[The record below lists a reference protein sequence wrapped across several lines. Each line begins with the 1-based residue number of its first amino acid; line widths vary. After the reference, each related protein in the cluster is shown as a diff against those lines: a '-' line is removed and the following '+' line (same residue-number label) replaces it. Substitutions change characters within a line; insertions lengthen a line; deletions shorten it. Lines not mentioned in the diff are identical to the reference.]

1 MALILNTKIVSSI
14 NEKGGVGKSTTS
26 EILAEFF
33 AIEKG
38 LRVLFVDLD
47 GQCNGSESLIGM
59 DIDTTAHG
67 GKVPPKLSER
77 WPEMYDPDSGVEDR
91 SSIADIF
98 FGLPVL
104 PYPSWVNEK
113 NGYKGKIDVFCGHPE
128 KLAKINK
135 AFDVNSLEKEV
146 YNHLRSFLHD
156 PEVWEY
162 YDVVIIDTSPTDTPL
177 FRAALR
183 ASTHIYI
190 PLTPNPKDIE
200 GLRGMLQ
207 HFKQE
212 NFSRTNDM
220 ERLQLIGMLPNMV
233 RSTKAQTTVLKNFLE
248 KYSNYT
254 FPEEAWLSLLTAFP
268 ERDFKGAKPRSIFE
282 LSVTDKAR
290 MQSTAMGHFI
300 YTKLFNENTPLTAT
314 NSKETQ

>member
-1 MALILNTKIVSSI
+1 MLDIKIISSI

-26 EILAEFF
+26 EVLAEYF
-33 AIEKG
+33 AIVKEK
-38 LRVLFVDLD
+38 RVLFIDLD

-59 DIDTTAHG
+59 DPDATAHG

-77 WPEMYDPDSGVEDR
+77 CPDMYDPESEVEDR
-91 SSIADIF
+91 CSIADIF

-104 PYPSWVNEK
+104 PYPSWVNKE
-113 NGYKGKIDVFCGHPE
+113 NGYKGNIDVFCGHPQ
-128 KLAKINK
+128 KLAEINK
-135 AFDVNSLEKEV
+135 AFDVNSLEKNV

-190 PLTPNPKDIE
+190 PLTPNPKDVE

-212 NFSRTNDM
+212 NFNRTNDM
-220 ERLQLIGMLPNMV
+220 ERLELIGMLPNMV
-233 RSTKAQTTVLKNFLE
+233 RSTRAQASVLNDFLE
-248 KYSNYT
+248 KYSTFT
-254 FPEEAWLSLLTAFP
+254 FPQEAWLSLLTAFP
-268 ERDFKGAKPRSIFE
+268 ERDFKEARPKSIFE
-282 LSVTDKAR
+282 LPKNHKAR
-290 MQSTAMGHFI
+290 MQATAMGGYIHSKTFSDNLEM
-300 YTKLFNENTPLTAT
+300 TKLTNEETA
-314 NSKETQ
+314 